1 MIPEI
6 SIQTL
11 RVSASRKTFDKS
23 DLAQI
28 VLRYRSHEPLNT
40 IMILA

>member
-11 RVSASRKTFDKS
+11 RVSADRKTFDKS

-28 VLRYRSHEPLNT
+28 EHILFLRDKKLDD
-40 IMILA
+40 